1 MKSLTALNLI
11 SPSSTSYLGISEGTA
26 WKGFISALAVLN
38 FLALILANVQSYKA
52 RSINDE
58 LSESKYIG
66 LSTLSMLQI
75 FIVGVPLLVIVYTSP
90 SAYFFVWT
98 GIIFI
103 VCTSILLLIFVP
115 KLVTWKNPPKKNNSS
130 GSKWSSYG
138 SAVQSPTS
146 KASGVLSHQSSVV
159 SEVETKKDT
168 SSIPEKQGDTK
179 RVSFSDKQSDL
190 IYRAKLD
197 EIKAKVLEEHNIDI
211 SSILLKLYGEEG
223 IARNAR
229 EAENDV
235 STVKDE
241 AATVQ
246 GEIETRTGWAGSLT
260 VQSTIK
266 DETAAVQGDTESA

>member
-1 MKSLTALNLI
+1 M
-11 SPSSTSYLGISEGTA
+11 
-26 WKGFISALAVLN
+26 AVLN

-75 FIVGVPLLVIVYTSP
+75 FIVGVPLLVIVYTNP

-168 SSIPEKQGDTK
+168 SSIPEKGETK

-211 SSILLKLYGEEG
+211 SSILLKLDGEEEVVG
-223 IARNAR
+223 NAP
-229 EAENDV
+229 EAGNV
-235 STVKDE
+235 
-241 AATVQ
+241 
-246 GEIETRTGWAGSLT
+246 
-260 VQSTIK
+260 
-266 DETAAVQGDTESA
+266 TAAVQGDTEA